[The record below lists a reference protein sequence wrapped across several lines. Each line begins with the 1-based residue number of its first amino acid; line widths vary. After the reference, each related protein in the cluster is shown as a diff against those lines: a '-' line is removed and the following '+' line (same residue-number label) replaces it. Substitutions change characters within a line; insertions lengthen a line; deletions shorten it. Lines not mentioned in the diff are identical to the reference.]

1 MKKIIT
7 HLAIAF
13 CLNGWA
19 QCSSSINAEYN
30 IICNSQNDLLIASI
44 ADSYTWQPTASII
57 QSSISGDTIVVQP
70 TTSTIYTLTSTTGT
84 CVATNT
90 ISITVNNCTPPKAG
104 FTKTADTICAHTC
117 INFKDT
123 SQLHS
128 TKPLFYS
135 WVFVGAGMGTGQ
147 ISPPSGSTVSGDTLH
162 YTLTSNTVFPNVKVC
177 YNINSLSSGN
187 GYYPVIEYVKNGI
200 GQTSIYKDSV
210 RVVPGPSVNFNLVKD
225 TIPQTWDIY
234 PNYTTYSS
242 NLSAIWNWGDG
253 TSTSGLYPS
262 HIYSTAGRYYIS
274 VTVSDMTG
282 CSSTTGQSDTVFR
295 YTNNS
300 SLNSM
305 VYINIKNN
313 ATGISK
319 VADVNSAISIYPN
332 PSNGN
337 FVIETN
343 ATTKQT
349 LQVYDVNG
357 RIVLTQTIN
366 GKTTID
372 ASFLPN
378 GIYNVSI
385 ISNEGIANKR
395 IVIGR

>member
-1 MKKIIT
+1 
-7 HLAIAF
+7 
-13 CLNGWA
+13 
-19 QCSSSINAEYN
+19 
-30 IICNSQNDLLIASI
+30 
-44 ADSYTWQPTASII
+44 
-57 QSSISGDTIVVQP
+57 
-70 TTSTIYTLTSTTGT
+70 
-84 CVATNT
+84 
-90 ISITVNNCTPPKAG
+90 
-104 FTKTADTICAHTC
+104 
-117 INFKDT
+117 
-123 SQLHS
+123 
-128 TKPLFYS
+128 
-135 WVFVGAGMGTGQ
+135 
-147 ISPPSGSTVSGDTLH
+147 
-162 YTLTSNTVFPNVKVC
+162 
-177 YNINSLSSGN
+177 
-187 GYYPVIEYVKNGI
+187 
-200 GQTSIYKDSV
+200 
-210 RVVPGPSVNFNLVKD
+210 
-225 TIPQTWDIY
+225 
-234 PNYTTYSS
+234 
-242 NLSAIWNWGDG
+242 
-253 TSTSGLYPS
+253 
-262 HIYSTAGRYYIS
+262 
-274 VTVSDMTG
+274 MTG